1 MKEWRYYKT
10 SSVNNYMNTGLISQ
24 NYDVINTVTKKYAG
38 NTSEK
43 LQEKSSGTMR
53 KMSDEEVRE
62 MQQKQ
67 QNQSRTLS
75 VDRSEVVDNVF
86 SKTGDNITYEIDG
99 VTFTNAQMKACKEVV
114 RNAISALP
122 AKGSDLDYK
131 DYASMGIA
139 TNMVSSYAKENLTEE
154 QAAVINKS
162 MEEYINSLTQAQK
175 ERQNSQGYFTDEQ
188 EGVGNTGNLNTYYNT
203 RMKLSDKAA
212 DSLKIQMANLPE
224 QTRKTLMANLE
235 GATQRGSVVQSASN
249 KELSSTIKTL
259 FQNVDMKDEKALNA
273 TMKQYRELMTPV
285 YQASGI
291 RNTAN
296 NNSLTNVLDQDISRF
311 VKQIANANAVTG
323 NVGSTFNDTI

>member
-99 VTFTNAQMKACKEVV
+99 VTFTNAQMHVK
-114 RNAISALP
+114 
-122 AKGSDLDYK
+122 
-131 DYASMGIA
+131 
-139 TNMVSSYAKENLTEE
+139 
-154 QAAVINKS
+154 
-162 MEEYINSLTQAQK
+162 
-175 ERQNSQGYFTDEQ
+175 
-188 EGVGNTGNLNTYYNT
+188 
-203 RMKLSDKAA
+203 KL
-212 DSLKIQMANLPE
+212 
-224 QTRKTLMANLE
+224 
-235 GATQRGSVVQSASN
+235 
-249 KELSSTIKTL
+249 
-259 FQNVDMKDEKALNA
+259 
-273 TMKQYRELMTPV
+273 
-285 YQASGI
+285 
-291 RNTAN
+291 
-296 NNSLTNVLDQDISRF
+296 
-311 VKQIANANAVTG
+311 
-323 NVGSTFNDTI
+323 